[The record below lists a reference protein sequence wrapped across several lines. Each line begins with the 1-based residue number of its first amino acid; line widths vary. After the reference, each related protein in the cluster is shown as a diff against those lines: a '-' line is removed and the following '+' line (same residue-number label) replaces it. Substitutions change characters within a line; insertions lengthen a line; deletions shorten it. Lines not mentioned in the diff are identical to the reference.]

1 VTRGTTSRASTET
14 GSYVRGNGHILQGL
28 SVDKSHVSVATMTW
42 VRTPKEET
50 LLRQTLTSLAACGLP
65 VAVADSGT
73 SRDFLHFLER
83 LPQFSVT
90 VPADTGLVAQI
101 KASVRTAAIHGSR
114 FILYTEPDKQVFFE
128 RCLTNFLEAASDH
141 PDAGVIL
148 ASRSPES
155 LLTFPPMQ
163 RYTEGVINH
172 LCGEQIGV
180 KCDYS
185 YGPFLL
191 NSTLLRFVEA
201 LEATLGWG
209 WRHRIFRAAHR
220 QGLRVVPVIGD
231 YPCPDDQR
239 TEDDEEEAH
248 RIRQL
253 SQNVL
258 GLIP

>member
-1 VTRGTTSRASTET
+1 
-14 GSYVRGNGHILQGL
+14 
-28 SVDKSHVSVATMTW
+28 MTW

-50 LLRQTLTSLAACGLP
+50 LLRRTLTSLAGCGLD
-65 VAVADSGT
+65 VAVADIGT

-83 LPQFSVT
+83 SPQFSVT

-101 KASVRTAAIHGSR
+101 KASFRTAAIRGSR
-114 FILYTEPDKQVFFE
+114 FILYTEPDKEFFFE
-128 RCLTNFLEAASDH
+128 RRLADFVEAAGDH

-172 LCGEQIGV
+172 LCGELIGV
-180 KCDYS
+180 GCDYS
-185 YGPFLL
+185 YGPFLV
-191 NSTLLRFVEA
+191 NSTLLPFVEA
-201 LEATLGWG
+201 LEPTLGWG
-209 WRHRIFRAAHR
+209 WRHFIFLTAHR
-220 QGLRVVPVIGD
+220 QGHRVVPVTRD

-239 TEDDEEEAH
+239 TEHHEERAH
-248 RIRQL
+248 RMRQL

-258 GLIP
+258 GLIR